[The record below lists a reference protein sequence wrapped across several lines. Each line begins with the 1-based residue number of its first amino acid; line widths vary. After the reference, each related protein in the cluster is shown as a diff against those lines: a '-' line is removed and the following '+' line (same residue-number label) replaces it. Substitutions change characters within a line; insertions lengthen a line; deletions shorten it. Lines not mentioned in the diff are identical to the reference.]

1 MDFLY
6 IISFNASKFLIDKK
20 VSDLLNDQ
28 INKEMYSAYLYLDF
42 ANFYT
47 SKGLDGYANWYRI
60 QAKEEM
66 DHAIGI
72 LNYLQDNDYVV
83 TLSAIAKPDK
93 DIHNLEDPLK
103 FALEHEKYVT
113 ELIHNIYHAA
123 HEIHDYRTMK
133 FLDWYV
139 EEQGEEEKNA
149 SDMVSKFELFGHDP
163 KALYQLNNELAARTY
178 TTASILANQ

>member
-1 MDFLY
+1 ML
-6 IISFNASKFLIDKK
+6 NEK
-20 VSDLLNDQ
+20 VSELLNDQ
-28 INKEMYSAYLYLDF
+28 INKELYSAYLYLDF

-47 SKGLDGYANWYRI
+47 AKGLDGFANWYRI

-93 DIHNLEDPLK
+93 ELKNLEDPLHY
-103 FALEHEKYVT
+103 ALEHERYVT
-113 ELIHNIYHAA
+113 DLIHTIYGAA
-123 HEIHDYRTMK
+123 HDIHDYRTMK

-149 SDMVSKFELFGHDP
+149 SDMVSKFELFGHDA
-163 KALYQLNNELAARTY
+163 KALYQLNSELATRTY
-178 TTASILANQ
+178 TTASILAGNE